1 MGPVNQKII
10 NKTILVSISSHSVNK
25 PGPTGGVTCPPQG
38 SGIRLVSTLNPLAS
52 AGPLIWI
59 PFKWAPIT

>member
-1 MGPVNQKII
+1 MVIGTCKPKNYQQ
-10 NKTILVSISSHSVNK
+10 NYTSISNYNVNK

-52 AGPLIWI
+52 AGPLI
-59 PFKWAPIT
+59 